1 MNQTFGASGA
11 TIRSLKPPRISPTH
25 WYLACKNHVFEAL
38 FLFLPIIIFHLPNRS
53 VNYTS
58 GSPKA
63 PSESWHHLKYP
74 PHSWLLPSMI
84 LDILKSCCQN
94 QYESWNNWASM
105 KRLYLTP
112 LSCKSIY
119 LIHSKRQYF
128 TNLGLLGPPS
138 EHWNCQNYLWCSP
151 IFPSLP
157 LYGYFCH
164 LNHIFISL
172 QVYPTS
178 PPHPSQ
184 GDHNSRSGA
193 PVICHLWR
201 GVDLDMN

>member
-94 QYESWNNWASM
+94 QYLWKLEQQSFYEKAISNP
-105 KRLYLTP
+105 P
-112 LSCKSIY
+112 L
-119 LIHSKRQYF
+119 
-128 TNLGLLGPPS
+128 
-138 EHWNCQNYLWCSP
+138 
-151 IFPSLP
+151 
-157 LYGYFCH
+157 
-164 LNHIFISL
+164 L
-172 QVYPTS
+172 QVYLS
-178 PPHPSQ
+178 
-184 GDHNSRSGA
+184 NSFQETISHTFGA
-193 PVICHLWR
+193 PGSPIRALKLPKLSLMQPHFPQLASIW
-201 GVDLDMN
+201 LFLSS

>member
-138 EHWNCQNYLWCSP
+138 EHWNCQNCLWCSH

-157 LYGYFCH
+157 LYGYFCVI
-164 LNHIFISL
+164 LTFIYMTL
-172 QVYPTS
+172 
-178 PPHPSQ
+178 PHKSTPSIPRGPWQ
-184 GDHNSRSGA
+184 SEAS
-193 PVICHLWR
+193 VICHLWR
-201 GVDLDMN
+201 GVDLDMK

>member
-58 GSPKA
+58 GSPKV
-63 PSESWHHLKYP
+63 PSESWHHLKYS

-94 QYESWNNWASM
+94 QYESWNNRASM

-112 LSCKSIY
+112 
-119 LIHSKRQYF
+119 
-128 TNLGLLGPPS
+128 
-138 EHWNCQNYLWCSP
+138 
-151 IFPSLP
+151 P
-157 LYGYFCH
+157 L
-164 LNHIFISL
+164 L
-172 QVYPTS
+172 QVYLS
-178 PPHPSQ
+178 
-184 GDHNSRSGA
+184 NSFQETISHTSGA
-193 PVICHLWR
+193 PGSPIRALKLPKLSLMQPHFPQLASIW
-201 GVDLDMN
+201 LFLSS